1 MPTAFCFMILAC
13 RWAKSLQSGLTFL
26 RPPWT
31 ATHQAPL
38 SMGFCR
44 QEYWSGVP
52 HPSPRDCPHPG
63 IELSSLISPA
73 WAGGFFTTRSVMP
86 KSQNLPVTTR
96 ELISAAEAREF
107 LLPSSSWGS
116 HRYQRSGYREEPRV
130 WGYTAFIGNIQVK
143 GDVQAE
149 RQLIGHLLL

>member
-1 MPTAFCFMILAC
+1 MTKEVNNET
-13 RWAKSLQSGLTFL
+13 RSGCVCVLSCVRLFAA
-26 RPPWT
+26 PWT
-31 ATHQAPL
+31 VVHQAPL
-38 SMGFCR
+38 STEFFR
-44 QEYWSGVP
+44 REYWSRLP
-52 HPSPRDCPHPG
+52 FPTPG
-63 IELSSLISPA
+63 DLPNPGTESMSLMSPA
-73 WAGGFFTTRSVMP
+73 LAGRFFTTRSVMP